1 MSTAMTP
8 GETAA
13 TADIADPADTPDK
26 YIVPALERGLKL
38 LGEFSRENRSLSPP
52 ELARRL
58 GLPRTTV
65 FRLLNTLESLGFIE
79 RPSGGSDYRLGMAV
93 LRLGFE
99 YLGSLELTELGQPII
114 ERLCNDVHYPCNI
127 VVRDGRSIV
136 YVAKVTPPTPLTSS
150 VRVGTR
156 LPAHATVLGRVL
168 LEDLSLAELR
178 ALYPEG
184 QLEAHT
190 ANTPKTVLDLFN
202 LVQSDRT
209 RAVVVGEG
217 FYEAS
222 ISTIAAPVRDHSTR
236 IVAAL
241 GATIPSAHVDE
252 TQQDELMQ
260 RVRAAADELSRH
272 LNYSPRTASK
282 VGGKVVALRSR

>member
-1 MSTAMTP
+1 M
-8 GETAA
+8 
-13 TADIADPADTPDK
+13 
-26 YIVPALERGLKL
+26 L
-38 LGEFSRENRSLSPP
+38 FRSS
-52 ELARRL
+52 
-58 GLPRTTV
+58 
-65 FRLLNTLESLGFIE
+65 
-79 RPSGGSDYRLGMAV
+79 
-93 LRLGFE
+93 
-99 YLGSLELTELGQPII
+99 
-114 ERLCNDVHYPCNI
+114 DVHYPCNI

-156 LPAHATVLGRVL
+156 LPAHPTVLGRVL

-184 QLEAHT
+184 QLESHS

-241 GATIPSAHVDE
+241 GATIPSAHVDK

-260 RVRAAADELSRH
+260 RVRTAADELSRH

-282 VGGKVVALRSR
+282 VVGKVVALRAR